1 MAGDYSDILRNSF
14 LLQHLSE
21 EECAQLLKFARLQRY
36 AAGQTL
42 FQKGDD
48 GDSLLGIISG
58 HIRISTLSAEG
69 REVVLNILNPG
80 ELFGEIAL
88 IDGKERTA
96 DASAMDNCEVLV
108 IHRRDFMPFLQQ
120 RPELCTRLMVVL
132 CERIRWV
139 SALHEDAMF
148 LSLTQRLAKHLLRL
162 ASTYGEETPEG
173 MMIDLKLSQ
182 QELGNILG
190 ATRESINK
198 QIRAWEE
205 DGILK
210 RSRGRIVIAD
220 ADALEDATMEE

>member
-1 MAGDYSDILRNSF
+1 MAGEHAEILRNSF

-21 EECAQLLKFARLQRY
+21 DELAQLLKFASLHRY
-36 AAGQTL
+36 PAGQTL

-48 GDSLLGIISG
+48 GDSLLGIAAG

-69 REVVLNILNPG
+69 REIVLNILNPG
-80 ELFGEIAL
+80 EIFGEIAL
-88 IDGKERTA
+88 LDGKERTA
-96 DASAMDNCEVLV
+96 DASALDDCEVIV

-120 RPELCTRLMVVL
+120 RPELCTRLMMVL

-139 SALHEDAMF
+139 SGLHEDSLF

-162 ASTYGEETPEG
+162 AGTYGEETTDG
-173 MMIDLKLSQ
+173 VMIDLKLSQ

-205 DGILK
+205 EGILQ
-210 RSRGRIVIAD
+210 RARGRIVICD
-220 ADALEDATMEE
+220 ADALEDAALES

>member
-1 MAGDYSDILRNSF
+1 MSDLHADILRSSF

-21 EECAQLLKFARLQRY
+21 EELSHLLKFARLHRF
-36 AAGQTL
+36 AAGQML

-48 GDSLLGIISG
+48 GDSLMAIVSG

-96 DASAMDNCEVLV
+96 DASAMDDCEVII

-139 SALHEDAMF
+139 SALHEDSMF

-162 ASTYGEETPEG
+162 AGTYGQPTAEG
-173 MMIDLKLSQ
+173 TMIDLKLSQ

-198 QIRAWEE
+198 QIRAWED
-205 DGILK
+205 DGYLK
-210 RSRGRIVIAD
+210 RTSGRIVICNP
-220 ADALEDATMEE
+220 DALEDATMEE